1 MTIINYRAII
11 FQSRAITDAYSA
23 GDEIGNKEDKV
34 VGNYSIVTIEREYA
48 SGGKEIGQKVAD
60 ALQIPLYN
68 NEIVSMAA
76 QKLHVD
82 PEYVAHIEEQM
93 TGSML
98 FNLAMSA
105 TSQLGIGTGRSVS
118 DQLFRAECEVIQN
131 FAQQGSC
138 VIVGRCADHVLRN
151 RKDCLNVF
159 IYADLKTRKERAI
172 RQYGVDPSYVES
184 TIKKNDKR
192 RSAYYNVNTSLK

>member
-1 MTIINYRAII
+1 M
-11 FQSRAITDAYSA
+11 
-23 GDEIGNKEDKV
+23 
-34 VGNYSIVTIEREYA
+34 GNYSIVTIEREYA

-105 TSQLGIGTGRSVS
+105 TSQLGIGTDV
-118 DQLFRAECEVIQN
+118 LFLISSFGPNA
-131 FAQQGSC
+131 
-138 VIVGRCADHVLRN
+138 
-151 RKDCLNVF
+151 K
-159 IYADLKTRKERAI
+159 
-172 RQYGVDPSYVES
+172 
-184 TIKKNDKR
+184 
-192 RSAYYNVNTSLK
+192 